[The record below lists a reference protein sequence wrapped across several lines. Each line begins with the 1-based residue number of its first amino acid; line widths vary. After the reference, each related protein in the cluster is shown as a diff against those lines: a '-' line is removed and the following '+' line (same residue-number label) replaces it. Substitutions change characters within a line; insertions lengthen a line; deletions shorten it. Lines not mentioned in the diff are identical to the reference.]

1 MSLLDE
7 VRLATRTSSDAFD
20 AELLALVAAALSDM
34 RRAGVRE
41 ELLEPARLA
50 PMAKSA
56 VLCYVKASFGYDN
69 SEALRFMASYRQ
81 TLADLLNSSANM
93 CADESDDEGLND
105 FDSTIQSALA
115 RMLP

>member
-7 VRLATRTSSDAFD
+7 VRLATRTSSEAFD
-20 AELLALVAAALSDM
+20 GELLGLVAAALSDM

-41 ELLEPARLA
+41 ELMEPATLA
-50 PMAKSA
+50 PLVKNA
-56 VLCYVKASFGYDN
+56 VMCYVKASYGYDN
-69 SEALRFMASYRQ
+69 NEADRFMASYRQ
-81 TLADLLNSSANM
+81 TVADLLNSSANM
-93 CADESDDEGLND
+93 CADETDDEGRSD